1 MMKLKNLSI
10 NMAKMSIYI
19 AIVITFFAICVSSV
33 TCQETKTSTLS
44 QDWLGAGPIFGFG
57 SHYTGY
63 YPFYNYRA
71 PYYQTMPVASNSFWG
86 YAPLY
91 NYDPYWTD
99 PYAYPYNEEY
109 RTKYHYYP
117 WWVGEHRDLP
127 KALDIA
133 RARSSVKIYWNGGW
147 RAP

>member
-10 NMAKMSIYI
+10 YMAKISIYI
-19 AIVITFFAICVSSV
+19 AIAIALFAVSVSSV
-33 TCQETKTSTLS
+33 TCQETKTSTPP
-44 QDWLGAGPIFGFG
+44 QDWLGAGPIFGLG
-57 SHYTGY
+57 SYYGGY
-63 YPFYNYRA
+63 YPTYNYHA

-91 NYDPYWTD
+91 NYDPYWTY
-99 PYAYPYNEEY
+99 PYAYPYDEEY